1 MNAMDYTKF
10 NNYSHAELRKMAQA
24 LNPGEVMAASDPWR
38 RASDTLKAIRAT
50 LTRTST
56 ETALTWEGA
65 TSDAFHSR
73 MLHLANT
80 INNAASYAND
90 AANTLK
96 SLSEAIAKAK
106 RDMPEEPS
114 GWDQFT
120 DGVGDTVSALFGG
133 DDEDTRTAIAQQKK
147 VEAAAV
153 MQTLAM
159 HYRVAAPILKPP
171 PPPPPP
177 PPLNKQRGDGYQEVS
192 SGDDPSAAAASAVMA
207 GASYSGV
214 VATPPARSVPAP
226 RPQKAAGQ
234 PATNQKAA
242 VPAAP
247 VDSGIK
253 GGSAQVPRRLPSAA
267 NFGPGTGIDAATVS
281 NPPNTTTT
289 PSVAAGTGPNHGMP
303 SGHTSGP
310 NSGGYPAVSRAKVAE
325 PNSGAVN
332 SGRSVGQG
340 GDPLNRANGPA
351 QAAARGTKAFG
362 AGEVMEGGFGAGGRA
377 AGGSR
382 PTGGRQ
388 SGWSAGA
395 VGEGSRS
402 GGAPAKQAFTEGG
415 SGIGARGRGRGESS
429 VGATSPVGPGM
440 PVGDAQRRR
449 QDKEKGSKRPDY
461 LVEDEETWA
470 PDKPVNPNVVE

>member
-1 MNAMDYTKF
+1 MDYTKF

-120 DGVGDTVSALFGG
+120 DGVGDTVSSLFGG
-133 DDEDTRTAIAQQKK
+133 DDEDTKTAIAQQKK

-177 PPLNKQRGDGYQEVS
+177 PRYR
-192 SGDDPSAAAASAVMA
+192 DDVRDVPSADSSDGAPALSAVMTGLGYA
-207 GASYSGV
+207 GTGSASSPSG
-214 VATPPARSVPAP
+214 SSAP
-226 RPQKAAGQ
+226 RMQKAEGAE
-234 PATNQKAA
+234 PKAPTAKATSP
-242 VPAAP
+242 VPT
-247 VDSGIK
+247 DSGIK
-253 GGSAQVPRRLPSAA
+253 GARRSPLPSRCPSPIMGQVREAMGRGPRLPSPR
-267 NFGPGTGIDAATVS
+267 GPTFS
-281 NPPNTTTT
+281 PPR
-289 PSVAAGTGPNHGMP
+289 PGSLLPPLEFPWA
-303 SGHTSGP
+303 
-310 NSGGYPAVSRAKVAE
+310 PAVAVRLSPDPPEVVGQFWARRVGCPASRAKPE
-325 PNSGAVN
+325 H
-332 SGRSVGQG
+332 
-340 GDPLNRANGPA
+340 RATGPA
-351 QAAARGTKAFG
+351 GPTLPARLLLKAAR
-362 AGEVMEGGFGAGGRA
+362 R
-377 AGGSR
+377 
-382 PTGGRQ
+382 
-388 SGWSAGA
+388 SAW
-395 VGEGSRS
+395 
-402 GGAPAKQAFTEGG
+402 
-415 SGIGARGRGRGESS
+415 AR
-429 VGATSPVGPGM
+429 
-440 PVGDAQRRR
+440 
-449 QDKEKGSKRPDY
+449 
-461 LVEDEETWA
+461 
-470 PDKPVNPNVVE
+470 